1 MKYSQDYLER
11 EFGIFY
17 DEKYDLYDMPML
29 WANSD
34 DTEEFMFTIG
44 EAVEMF
50 EDMMPKINN
59 LSKLP
64 VENGD
69 TIIVALT
76 NYIEYLAEFQVWDCE
91 DHKTDVFITYNKFDI
106 DNFDRFEEVAEL
118 VATWFYMKGYKDI
131 TIEVR
136 KWETEEYVEGFVD
149 YIESK

>member
-1 MKYSQDYLER
+1 MKYNLEYLER
-11 EFGIFY
+11 EYGIFY
-17 DEKYDLYDMPML
+17 DEKYDLYDMPIY
-29 WANSD
+29 WENSD
-34 DTEEFMFTIG
+34 NTEEFMFTTG

-50 EDMMPKINN
+50 EDMMPKINSI
-59 LSKLP
+59 SKLP

-76 NYIEYLAEFQVWDCE
+76 NYIDYLAEFQVWDCE

-106 DNFDRFEEVAEL
+106 DDFDCFEDVAEL
-118 VATWFYMKGYKDI
+118 VATWFYMRDYKDI